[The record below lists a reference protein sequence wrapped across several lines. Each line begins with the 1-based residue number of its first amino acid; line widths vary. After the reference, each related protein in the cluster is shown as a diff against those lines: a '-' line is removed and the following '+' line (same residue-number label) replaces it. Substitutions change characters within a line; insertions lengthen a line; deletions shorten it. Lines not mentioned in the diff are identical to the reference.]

1 MITNHLKQHESAL
14 IAIRHDLHAHPELCF
29 DEHRTSAIVAT
40 ELKRLG
46 FEVTTGIAKTG
57 VIGTLCNGNS
67 NRAIGLRADMDA
79 LPIHETTN
87 LPYASKTPDKMHACG
102 HDGHTASLLGAAR
115 YLAETRNFNGTAH
128 LIFQPAEE
136 DISGAKLMLEEG
148 LITRFPMDAVY
159 AFHNI
164 PGVPV
169 GQVKVKAGAITTEV
183 AIVQVTVKGI
193 GGHGALPHLT
203 ADPIVTASAIV
214 MALQSIV
221 SRNIDPA
228 DIGIITVGA
237 IHGGVLGT
245 IIPEE
250 VKMTLGVRTVSDAA
264 SQLMAK
270 RVPEV
275 ISATAKAHGC
285 TVDIDYGEGIIYPAG
300 INAQAASNIVRELA
314 IASGQSAKDIDMT
327 APFMFSEDF
336 AFIQQ
341 KIPSC
346 YFGLGNGNSRSLHD
360 PGYNFNDALIIPAAS
375 FMAGIVEAT
384 LKS

>member
-1 MITNHLKQHESAL
+1 MIADHLKQHEAAL
-14 IAIRHDLHAHPELCF
+14 IAIRQDLHAHPELCF
-29 DEHRTSAIVAT
+29 EEHRTSAIVAT

-46 FEVTTGIAKTG
+46 FEVTTGMAKTG
-57 VIGTLCNGNS
+57 VIGTLRNGTS
-67 NRAIGLRADMDA
+67 KRAIGLRADMDA

-87 LPYASKTPDKMHACG
+87 LPYASKTPGKMHACG
-102 HDGHTASLLGAAR
+102 HDGHTTALLGAAR
-115 YLAETRNFNGTAH
+115 YLAETRNFNGTVH

-136 DISGAKLMLEEG
+136 DISGAKRMLEEG
-148 LITRFPMDAVY
+148 LLTRFPMDAVY

-169 GQVKVKAGAITTEV
+169 GQVKVRAGAITTEV
-183 AIVQVTVKGI
+183 AIVQVTVKGV

-203 ADPIVTASAIV
+203 ADPIVAASAIV
-214 MALQSIV
+214 MALQTIV

-250 VKMTLGVRTVSDAA
+250 VKMTLGVRTVSEHA

-275 ISATAKAHGC
+275 ISSTAKAHGC
-285 TVDIDYGEGIIYPAG
+285 SVEIDYGEGIIYPAG
-300 INAQAASNIVRELA
+300 INDPTTAEIVRNLA
-314 IASGQSAKDIDMT
+314 LASGQHAKDVDMT
-327 APFMFSEDF
+327 SPFMFSEDF

-341 KIPSC
+341 KVPSC
-346 YFGLGNGNSRSLHD
+346 YFGLGNSNSRSLHD

-375 FMAGIVEAT
+375 FMAGIVEVA
-384 LKS
+384 LSS